1 MPPHFLT
8 DVEYDEYDEWPCP
21 VADEIIRQV
30 MRLPI
35 DFRFTEQNVDET
47 IAGIRKVWQHY
58 FEI

>member
-8 DVEYDEYDEWPCP
+8 DVEYDEWSCP